1 MIRGFCHGGDNFVM
15 GGDETSGEII
25 STRMKKIVIISVINN
40 DNCVRL
46 RACVVINFQELV
58 NGTTILSFFS

>member
-1 MIRGFCHGGDNFVM
+1 MIRGFCHGGDNIVM
-15 GGDETSGEII
+15 AGETSGEII